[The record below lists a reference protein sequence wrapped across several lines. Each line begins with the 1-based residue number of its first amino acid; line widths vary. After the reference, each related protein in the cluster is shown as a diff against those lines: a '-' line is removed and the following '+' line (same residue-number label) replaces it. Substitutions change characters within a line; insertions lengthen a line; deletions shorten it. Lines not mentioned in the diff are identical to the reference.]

1 MKGDFS
7 RDSFDPLRLRHYS
20 RVLQQ
25 QGRVELDADGNER
38 QAIQLHHLRSLAK
51 DLIGPQ
57 GGPWAGTGFEIVPA
71 DDGNGKALPQDFLI
85 RMGHYYVDGWLCEND
100 ADVRY
105 YAADK
110 GSPSQPW
117 LPKPVELLRGKTY
130 LAYLDV
136 WERHVCAAEV
146 DDGTDIASPY
156 ALREVAL
163 GGPDTTTRAQV
174 VWQVKVDFG
183 DGAPPLPQANPTPA
197 GWATWMNSNW
207 AAWRALWQPEARGLL
222 KAKAADTT
230 DADSGNPCVISPQ
243 SRYRGLEN
251 QLYRI
256 EIHRGG
262 VVGVV
267 GVVSVSD
274 KTQPTFVWSRENGSV
289 VFAVER
295 LNDCSVKLVEGW
307 RDARFGLAVGDVV
320 EISYEDTVLS
330 GAAGSLVRVTGVDL
344 DTLTISFE
352 AGSLTS
358 PVDASRHAVLRR
370 WDHGHRKTATAP
382 GKDAKEGR
390 PIIANDLALTLTERI
405 WLTIEDGISVF
416 FEAATQSE
424 QQHYR
429 TGDYWLIPA
438 RTAIGDV
445 LWPRSTD
452 GPLAQEP
459 HGVEHHYAPLAIV
472 TVDGDNGAVKISSE
486 PARRF
491 KSLVELSKP

>member
-7 RDSFDPLRLRHYS
+7 RDSFDPLRHYS

-25 QGRVELDADGNER
+25 QGRVELDADGNEAR
-38 QAIQLHHLRSLAK
+38 AIEVYHLRSLAA
-51 DLIGPQ
+51 DVIGQ
-57 GGPWAGTGFEIVPA
+57 HGGPGTGFQLLNHLN
-71 DDGNGKALPQDFLI
+71 DGTQLQYDFI
-85 RMGHYYVDGWLCEND
+85 ISKGHYYVDGWLCEND
-100 ADVRY
+100 ADVHY
-105 YAADK
+105 HATDK
-110 GSPSQPW
+110 VSPSQPW
-117 LPKPVELLRGKTY
+117 LPNLDKLKEGKF

-146 DDGTDIASPY
+146 ESGMDIASPG

-174 VWQVKVDFG
+174 VWQVKVSLG
-183 DGAPPLPQANPTPA
+183 PGATYPLPTTNLTSAE
-197 GWATWMNSNW
+197 WATWMDQHW
-207 AAWRALWQPEARGLL
+207 AAWLALWQPDSRGLL

-230 DADSGNPCVISPQ
+230 DADASNPCVISPQ

-262 VVGVV
+262 VVD
-267 GVVSVSD
+267 D
-274 KTQPTFVWSRENGSV
+274 KAKPPTFVWSRENGSV
-289 VFAVER
+289 VFAVE
-295 LNDCSVKLVEGW
+295 LLSDSSVKLVEGW
-307 RDARFGLAVGDVV
+307 RDARFGLAVDDIV
-320 EISYEDTVLS
+320 ELSDEDTVLS
-330 GAAGSLVRVTGVDL
+330 GVTGSLVRVTGVDL

-352 AGSLTS
+352 ASSL
-358 PVDASRHAVLRR
+358 PIPQDASRHAVLRR
-370 WDHGHRKTATAP
+370 WDHGHRKTATTP
-382 GKDAKEGR
+382 GKAANEGR
-390 PIIANDLALTLTERI
+390 PKVADDMALTLTEEG

-416 FEAATQSE
+416 FEAAKLD

-445 LWPRSTD
+445 LWPRNAD
-452 GPLAQEP
+452 AKREPLSQPP

-472 TVDGDNGAVKISSE
+472 TVDGAGGVTVFAE
-486 PARRF
+486 PTRRF
-491 KSLVELSKP
+491 KSLVELSA